1 MEFLN
6 KLITILILFVVI
18 FFWNKYIVEYIFN
31 RPEKFH
37 RKYNE
42 ENLNKQPIKFYLEN
56 KRNLIKFA
64 KWFYWF
70 SFIILTLFILVN
82 KIPPKEFF

>member
-6 KLITILILFVVI
+6 KLITILIFFIVI

-37 RKYNE
+37 KKYNE

-56 KRNLIKFA
+56 KNNLIKFA
-64 KWFYWF
+64 KWFYWIGF
-70 SFIILTLFILVN
+70 VYLSIMVLLGV
-82 KIPPKEFF
+82 IP

>member
-1 MEFLN
+1 MEIVR
-6 KLITILILFVVI
+6 KLILILFLFI
-18 FFWNKYIVEYIFN
+18 IIYLWNRFAVPYIIN

-37 RKYNE
+37 RKYNT

-56 KRNLIKFA
+56 KMNIIKYT

-70 SFIILTLFILVN
+70 GFVFLSIMVLFGL
-82 KIPPKEFF
+82 IP